1 MKSELP
7 MGEFLI
13 INGPNLNML
22 GVREPEVYG
31 TLSLDDVK
39 KYTEEKLAQTVKL
52 EWFQSNIEGEIVDR
66 LQKAAT
72 QNYRAVII
80 NPGGYAHTSVAIH
93 DAIKILK
100 IPVIEVHLSHVYQ
113 RESFRQTLLTAKAC
127 LAIMSG
133 LGKDA
138 YWLAVKSQI

>member
-7 MGEFLI
+7 MDEFLI

-127 LAIMSG
+127 MAIMTG

>member
-1 MKSELP
+1 MKNEVH
-7 MGEFLI
+7 MANFLI

-22 GVREPEVYG
+22 GKREPEIYG
-31 TLSLDDVK
+31 SLALSDIQ
-39 KYTEEKLAQTVKL
+39 KYTEEKVKAEASL
-52 EWFQSNIEGEIVDR
+52 EWFQSNLEGEIVDR
-66 LQKAAT
+66 LQRAAA
-72 QNYRAVII
+72 QNFKAVII
-80 NPGGYAHTSVAIH
+80 NPGGYSHTSIAIH

-100 IPVIEVHLSHVYQ
+100 IPVIEVHISNVYQ

-127 LAIMSG
+127 MAIMTG